1 MSFENKNLE
10 FYFEK
15 YKNYLS
21 LEKGRSQGTI
31 KEYLRKIRIF
41 LNWLKQNNIKKINDD
56 VIYNFRIFLNNK
68 NLSLKT
74 QSYYLIA
81 LRSFF
86 KFLKKRNIKT
96 YDPFKIEL
104 PKISEREINIL
115 TDEEL
120 NRLLDSPNLDN
131 LKGLRDKALL
141 ETLFSSG
148 LRVSELCSLN
158 KDIDLNKGEIVVKG
172 KGNKFRIVFLSQK
185 AKKAIKDYLDKR
197 KDDNPALFINL
208 SKNKTF
214 KRLTPRGVEKII
226 KFYAKKA
233 GILKKITPH
242 TLRHQFATDLLS
254 SGADLR
260 AIQLLLG
267 HKNIQTTQVYT
278 HLTNKELK
286 QIHQAFHGKRRKN

>member
-1 MSFENKNLE
+1 MSVENKNLE

-21 LEKGRSQGTI
+21 LEKGRSRGTI

>member
-1 MSFENKNLE
+1 MSVENKNLE

-31 KEYLRKIRIF
+31 KEYLRKIKIF